1 MHEMTSCAKLL
12 NSSSFLSLW
21 PLWPSGFISLIEK
34 RPVLHSRLQSPECSL
49 QRGPLRFETT
59 FSQQRVLE
67 VGVRLEN
74 CIGK

>member
-12 NSSSFLSLW
+12 NSSSFKILMALMAG
-21 PLWPSGFISLIEK
+21 LISLIEK

-74 CIGK
+74 CIGE